1 MRMHK
6 AKAHKKV
13 LPDNTI
19 PLINI
24 VFLMLIFFL
33 IAGTVAPPVSS
44 ELTPPNASKLEQ
56 MPPAGNAVEIL
67 ADGTLIHHGRELS
80 IEEILALFP
89 AAGAQQSAKANS
101 ASGVAPS
108 SPQSDEI
115 LHILADKAL
124 PAKKLMPLL
133 QAFRA
138 AGHRKIRLV
147 TLREGD

>member
-80 IEEILALFP
+80 LKEMLALFP
-89 AAGAQQSAKANS
+89 AADALQPAKASS
-101 ASGVAPS
+101 ASGVAPT
-108 SPQSDEI
+108 SPQSNEI

-124 PAKKLMPLL
+124 PAKKLMTVL

>member
-44 ELTPPNASKLEQ
+44 DLNPAQSRSLPQ
-56 MPPAGNAVEIL
+56 MPPAANAVEIL
-67 ADGTLIHHGRELS
+67 ADGTLIHHGRAVS
-80 IEEILALFP
+80 KEEILSLFP
-89 AAGAQQSAKANS
+89 APPEREEGADDA
-101 ASGVAPS
+101 APEGG
-108 SPQSDEI
+108 DAHEI

-124 PAKKLMPLL
+124 PSSKLMPIL

-138 AGHRKIRLV
+138 AGHKKIRLV
-147 TLREGD
+147 TLQEGQ

>member
-33 IAGTVAPPVSS
+33 IAGTIAPSISPDLNPAQSQA
-44 ELTPPNASKLEQ
+44 LPKTA
-56 MPPAGNAVEIL
+56 PAGNALEIL
-67 ADGTLIHHGRELS
+67 KDGTLIHQGLRLS
-80 IEEILALFP
+80 LEEAIAQFP
-89 AAGAQQSAKANS
+89 ALSYDPSHKAPQP
-101 ASGVAPS
+101 APA
-108 SPQSDEI
+108 SDERT
-115 LHILADKAL
+115 LHILADKELSTASL
-124 PAKKLMPLL
+124 IPIL

-138 AGHRKIRLV
+138 AGHKNIRLV
-147 TLREGD
+147 TLRESH